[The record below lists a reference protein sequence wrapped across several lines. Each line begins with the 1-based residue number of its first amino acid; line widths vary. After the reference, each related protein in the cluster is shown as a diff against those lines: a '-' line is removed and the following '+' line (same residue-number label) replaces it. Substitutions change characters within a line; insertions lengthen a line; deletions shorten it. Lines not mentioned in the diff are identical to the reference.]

1 MHHRQNIERDPE
13 YVRERIEATQNFGRK
28 YLISIGLFAILIT
41 TMQGDFDR
49 PALFASSLS
58 VSHELTERSPQEA
71 SETCSY
77 GHDTRSRQGMAA
89 TSVSMQLRQA
99 DRGSDA

>member
-28 YLISIGLFAILIT
+28 YLISVGLFAILIT

-49 PALFASSLS
+49 PRTICQFA
-58 VSHELTERSPQEA
+58 VGFPRV
-71 SETCSY
+71 
-77 GHDTRSRQGMAA
+77 D
-89 TSVSMQLRQA
+89 
-99 DRGSDA
+99 